1 MWGREEASKSLPEM
15 NNIFLCGSV
24 GHNPFRRDTS
34 SFRAVQCLRTYVWI
48 YVCGNA
54 IGPRGEANPSSASLG
69 TTFTSIIIIYTNP
82 TARQTGRADR
92 YAHATCTDGPIP
104 LRLRDSGG
112 WCPFRQIRELRCD
125 WLKLATRD
133 TDWILKRNW
142 KAQWFDIDFP
152 PPSTHFNGLLW

>member
-1 MWGREEASKSLPEM
+1 MRTRGGFKVFPRNEQYFPLW
-15 NNIFLCGSV
+15 LCRATQSIQEGYEFISGSSV
-24 GHNPFRRDTS
+24 S
-34 SFRAVQCLRTYVWI
+34 TYVWI

-112 WCPFRQIRELRCD
+112 WRPFRQIRELRCD